1 MRIVRDVNRRNVWL
15 CDVIVAGV
23 GVSGADAEEND
34 GVYSR
39 YFTNFTGDGTYT
51 VKIEVDGDN
60 DTQVATNSSSS
71 GSGQQR
77 ADAQPRVH
85 RRAVAHKSAPP
96 TQCHNFLQT
105 HLV

>member
-1 MRIVRDVNRRNVWL
+1 MTSLLV
-15 CDVIVAGV
+15 GV

-39 YFTNFTGDGTYT
+39 YFTNFTSDGTYT

-60 DTQVATNSSSS
+60 DTQVATNSSSG

-77 ADAQPRVH
+77 ADAQPGCYTQIGATYAMTQ
-85 RRAVAHKSAPP
+85 RAIYAPSAK
-96 TQCHNFLQT
+96 Q
-105 HLV
+105 